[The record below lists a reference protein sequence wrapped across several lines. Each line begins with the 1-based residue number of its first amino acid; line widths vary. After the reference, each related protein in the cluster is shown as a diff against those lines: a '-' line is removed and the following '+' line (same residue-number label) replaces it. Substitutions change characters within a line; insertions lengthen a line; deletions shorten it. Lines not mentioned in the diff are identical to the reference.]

1 MTSVFLSFNLKDNAE
16 KFIAALLD
24 HGMKTEDISVI
35 SREGGRT
42 FTAEEVEKDAA
53 TGITTTTAEDFSK
66 GAVIGGATGLGL
78 GAILGLATLFVP
90 GIGLVAGAGA
100 LATAIAAT
108 ATTGAAGALV
118 GGLAGYMRDMGVEG
132 EVPDYFEQDY
142 ADDYI
147 IVSVA
152 LRPDGM
158 TSTDIANLA
167 DKYHATRSTIKT
179 PTVAAVPVVER
190 KVETAIIEP
199 VPGQAVVA
207 TVVEDEPIGIE
218 TVPAVAEKEIE
229 PTR

>member
-16 KFIAALLD
+16 KFVAALLD
-24 HGMKTEDISVI
+24 HGMTTEDISVI

-66 GAVIGGATGLGL
+66 GAVIGGAAGMGLGVL
-78 GAILGLATLFVP
+78 AGLAILFVP
-90 GIGLVAGAGA
+90 GLGLVAGGGA

-147 IVSVA
+147 IVAVTPRA
-152 LRPDGM
+152 DGL
-158 TSTDIANLA
+158 TTTEIANLA

-179 PTVAAVPVVER
+179 PTVAAVPIVER
-190 KVETAIIEP
+190 KVTTEVVEP

-207 TVVEDEPIGIE
+207 TVVEEEPVGIE